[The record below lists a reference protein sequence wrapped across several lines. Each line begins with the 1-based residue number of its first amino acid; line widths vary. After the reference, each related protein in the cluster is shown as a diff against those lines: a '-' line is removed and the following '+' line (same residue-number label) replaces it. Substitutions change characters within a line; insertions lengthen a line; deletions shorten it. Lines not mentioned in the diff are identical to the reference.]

1 MSDQSQ
7 SAEAMSEANRRGLPR
22 RWIEGT
28 LFVALW
34 MSLGWALELDAN
46 SYLLAG
52 IPLTILFQ
60 SLVRRAPLRA
70 LWVDGAPAFQA
81 RGLAIAA
88 ALAISPSCSLF
99 NAASAKEWIVVG
111 CMASAIAGSVAAGY
125 ALLHFRRETLR
136 PFLLCQ
142 LTAGSIGIALTVA
155 ARFASQIQLPP
166 RPLRGL
172 QDFSLYFPVCFIL
185 EEVSFRGALDSHL
198 YQRGDRFPF
207 ASALFGSVLWGV
219 WHLPILPAQS
229 QSVGVAIALAVSHSL
244 IGVPLAIYWRR
255 SGNLVVTAFAHALI
269 DAVRNALRLMG

>member
-1 MSDQSQ
+1 MSDQSPV
-7 SAEAMSEANRRGLPR
+7 ADAVSEANRRGLPR

-28 LFVALW
+28 FFVALW
-34 MSLGWALELDAN
+34 MGGGWALELDAN

-60 SLVRRAPLRA
+60 SLIRRAPLRA

-88 ALAISPSCSLF
+88 ALAISPCISFLS
-99 NAASAKEWIVVG
+99 AAGAKQWIIVG
-111 CMASAIAGSVAAGY
+111 WMASAIVGSIAAGY
-125 ALLHFRRETLR
+125 ALAHFRRQTLR

-142 LTAGSIGIALTVA
+142 LTAGSIGIALAVA
-155 ARFASQIQLPP
+155 ARFASQLQLPP

-207 ASALFGSVLWGV
+207 ASALLGSVLWGV

-229 QSVGVAIALAVSHSL
+229 QSVGVAIALAVSHSV
-244 IGVPLAIYWRR
+244 IGVPLAIYWRK
-255 SGNLVVTAFAHALI
+255 SGNLVVTAFAHAMI
-269 DAVRNALRLMG
+269 DAVRNALRLTG